1 MYRMLHYMSKKYLNL
16 GNGLSS
22 VVVEC
27 LQKYWSEWGSKI
39 WLFKQRVVRTILNV
53 YVFRPFGFIASKTL
67 KLFGFP
73 IF

>member
-27 LQKYWSEWGSKI
+27 LQKYWSEWEAK
-39 WLFKQRVVRTILNV
+39 
-53 YVFRPFGFIASKTL
+53 FGYSSNASYAL
-67 KLFGFP
+67 Y
-73 IF
+73 